1 MIFGIRGFFSDFS
14 GVFSGLTSFFGLFSI
29 FLASEASWYC
39 FDGVSARLGVGFA
52 FLPFLGVTE
61 KSDDEDDE
69 ELEDDDE
76 EDDDEDKVLFLF
88 LVLVTSSANSFVAL
102 IISSAML

>member
-76 EDDDEDKVLFLF
+76 EDDDEDKVLFLL